1 MLRRTLLQMPSA
13 SLGEKMKNMPTA
25 IMMQTIMCEAAP
37 TRTPALIVQKYSHHP
52 INQMTAHALH
62 HEAISI
68 WEECRARGET
78 LPHGNDLQCLLLIHR
93 IASQFAQYDISVPDF
108 LFLSVS
114 EYEQA
119 LSEGRSHV

>member
-1 MLRRTLLQMPSA
+1 
-13 SLGEKMKNMPTA
+13 MKNMPTA
-25 IMMQTIMCEAAP
+25 ITMQAIMCDAAP
-37 TRTPALIVQKYSHHP
+37 KRTPAIIAQHYSCQP
-52 INQMTAHALH
+52 INQITAHALH

-93 IASQFAQYDISVPDF
+93 IASQFAQYDAIRVPDF